1 MLYPCSL
8 FIHSHYAAR
17 TASLFPCIC
26 VSVCVCMS
34 IELFNYFSCE
44 FFLIRCLYTYIY
56 KFPTCVRPA
65 YVFVGMQ
72 RVYFFMPSNS
82 VVQYNEP
89 TLNKSNNI
97 ETTTKILHP
106 YYTYSIN
113 QLAKWFSLRLKKT
126 VTWKTP
132 VVTMTELT
140 VLSFC
145 CYSVHPLIFCCL
157 QACERYCNVLVL
169 ESVFV
174 CVSISAIPK
183 KD

>member
-1 MLYPCSL
+1 MPLALRL
-8 FIHSHYAAR
+8 FSHV
-17 TASLFPCIC
+17 F
-26 VSVCVCMS
+26 VWVCVYACLLNFLTTS
-34 IELFNYFSCE
+34 VVSFFS
-44 FFLIRCLYTYIY
+44 FDAYTHIY
-56 KFPTCVRPA
+56 KFPTCVRQA